1 MSYVVGFLGDDGT
14 LGRTF
19 KADNMYDALKALEEL
34 RDAVG
39 DNFDF
44 FNLKE
49 GEDIQTRLQTYFED
63 HCVLTTKSGRYFIG
77 GLESL

>member
-1 MSYVVGFLGDDGT
+1 MSYVVGFLGHDGS

-19 KADNMYDALKALEEL
+19 KADNMHNALKALEEL
-34 RDAVG
+34 RDETG

-44 FNLKE
+44 FDSK
-49 GEDIQTRLQTYFED
+49 GEDTQTLLQTYFED
-63 HCVLTTKSGRYFIG
+63 HCVLTTESGRYFIG